1 MNQQVENI
9 PISSFLL
16 SKWEKVSSYAL
27 SLVSK
32 YGEAAKIA
40 VPLVILGCFC
50 CVWIC
55 VKLLRSRRKPKPKF
69 LDRRSKTFRELYGG
83 DIALRRLFENHEAEP
98 SSAAFDTT
106 DSVMKGLLDHEHL
119 ELKKLQTI
127 VGKVEKSGTVA
138 LAVEQLKKA
147 EKEHSGNPHEA
158 YEIGMLL
165 VELLIYEGKYKEAL
179 RSDCL
184 KHEEISDARRPLYKA
199 IIYIMLGD
207 DEIAEKCWEEFSGI
221 RELFHIR
228 KPPSSS
234 SSSLGEAIDH
244 ITDFQ
249 TFKNKVMKFKT
260 GIHQDI
266 AAKRESRK

>member
-1 MNQQVENI
+1 MNRRVENF
-9 PISSFLL
+9 PISSLLL
-16 SKWEKVSSYAL
+16 SKWGKVSSYAV
-27 SLVSK
+27 SLVSE
-32 YGEAAKIA
+32 YGETAKIA

-50 CVWIC
+50 FVWIC
-55 VKLLRSRRKPKPKF
+55 VKLLKSRRKPKPKF

-98 SSAAFDTT
+98 SSATFDRT
-106 DSVMKGLLDHEHL
+106 DSVMKGVLDHEHI
-119 ELKKLQTI
+119 ELKKLQSI

-165 VELLIYEGKYKEAL
+165 VELLIYEGKYEEAL
-179 RSDCL
+179 SSDCL

-199 IIYIMLGD
+199 IIYIMLGN
-207 DEIAEKCWEEFSGI
+207 DEIAEKCWEGFNEI

-249 TFKNKVMKFKT
+249 TFKNKVMKLKP
-260 GIHQDI
+260 GIH
-266 AAKRESRK
+266 